1 VDRNP
6 QKYVHLENIDANNLL
21 WFNEFIML
29 AQTDLDEIE
38 KIVDEKITE
47 KTRNL
52 PTKDEFFEETLK
64 VLKKLDNLQEA
75 MDIVSA
81 RQSTHSDQIEALE
94 KIHPLGSH
102 TALV

>member
-1 VDRNP
+1 
-6 QKYVHLENIDANNLL
+6 
-21 WFNEFIML
+21 ML

-38 KIVDEKITE
+38 KIVDEKISE

-94 KIHPLGSH
+94 KIHPRGSH
-102 TALV
+102 SVSV